1 MDNSLA
7 SVYLGIFLVLVC
19 LAGWFVFRQVLKTRK
34 SELTI
39 TKLESKFK
47 KEVGTVEEYYE
58 LGSIYLRK
66 KLYVQAVSQLKKALK
81 AAESEMGALP
91 SADTAEDEDAD
102 ASGTNPIIEPLAP
115 LYNALGYAYFGQEQF
130 DLAIRN
136 YKEALKCK
144 ADYLVA
150 MNNLGHAYE
159 RKKLMKQAL
168 ETYDEVLSQDPKND
182 TAKRRSRSLRKQVAV
197 SG

>member
-7 SVYLGIFLVLVC
+7 TLYLTLFLVLLC
-19 LAGWFVFRQVLKTRK
+19 FAGWFVFRQVLRTRK
-34 SELTI
+34 KELTI
-39 TKLESKFK
+39 SKLESKFK
-47 KEVGTVEEYYE
+47 KDPGTVEEYFE
-58 LGSIYLRK
+58 LGSIYLQK
-66 KLYVQAVSQLKKALK
+66 KLFVQAVTQLKKALK
-81 AAESEMGALP
+81 AAEDEIGTLP
-91 SADTAEDEDAD
+91 AEEDD
-102 ASGTNPIIEPLAP
+102 AEATDSTPIIEPLAP

-144 ADYLVA
+144 TDYLVA
-150 MNNLGHAYE
+150 KNNLAHAYE
-159 RKKLMKQAL
+159 RKKLMRQAL
-168 ETYDEVLSQDPKND
+168 DTYDEVLSQDPKND

>member
-1 MDNSLA
+1 MDNNLA
-7 SVYLGIFLVLVC
+7 ALYLGLFLVL
-19 LAGWFVFRQVLKTRK
+19 LGFAAWFVFRQVFKTRK
-34 SELTI
+34 NELKI
-39 TKLESKFK
+39 SQLEAKFK
-47 KEVGTVEEYYE
+47 KQAGTLEEYYE

-66 KLYVQAVSQLKKALK
+66 KLYVQAVTQLKQALK
-81 AAESEMGALP
+81 MAETEINGE
-91 SADTAEDEDAD
+91 TNAD
-102 ASGTNPIIEPLAP
+102 AEEEDIETSPVAEPLAP

-130 DLAIRN
+130 DMAIRN

-144 ADYLVA
+144 TNYLVA
-150 MNNLGHAYE
+150 MNNLAHAYE

>member
-7 SVYLGIFLVLVC
+7 TLYLTLFLVLLC
-19 LAGWFVFRQVLKTRK
+19 FAGWFVFRQVLRTRK
-34 SELTI
+34 NELTI
-39 TKLESKFK
+39 SKLETKFK
-47 KEVGTVEEYYE
+47 KDIGTVEEYFE
-58 LGSIYLRK
+58 LGSIYLQK
-66 KLYVQAVSQLKKALK
+66 KLFVQAVTQLKKALK
-81 AAESEMGALP
+81 AAEDELGALP
-91 SADTAEDEDAD
+91 SEEDDTETTDN
-102 ASGTNPIIEPLAP
+102 SPIIEPLAP

-150 MNNLGHAYE
+150 MNNLAHAYE
-159 RKKLMKQAL
+159 RKKLMRQAL
-168 ETYDEVLSQDPKND
+168 DTYDEVLSQDPKND

>member
-1 MDNSLA
+1 MNNSLA
-7 SVYLGIFLVLVC
+7 SVYLGLFLVLVC
-19 LAGWFVFRQVLKTRK
+19 LAGWFVFRQVLRTRK
-34 SELTI
+34 NELAI
-39 TKLESKFK
+39 TKLEKKFK
-47 KEVGTVEEYYE
+47 KDVGTVEEYYE
-58 LGSIYLRK
+58 LGSIYLKK
-66 KLYVQAVSQLKKALK
+66 KLFVQAVSQLKKALQ
-81 AAESEMGALP
+81 AAESEMNLP
-91 SADTAEDEDAD
+91 TEGEEPKAE
-102 ASGTNPIIEPLAP
+102 SSPIIEPLAP

-144 ADYLVA
+144 SNYLVA
-150 MNNLGHAYE
+150 MNNLAHAYE

-168 ETYDEVLSQDPKND
+168 DTYDEVLSQDPKND

>member
-1 MDNSLA
+1 MDNNLA
-7 SVYLGIFLVLVC
+7 ALYLGLFLVL
-19 LAGWFVFRQVLKTRK
+19 LSFAGWFVFRQVFRTRK
-34 SELTI
+34 NELKI
-39 TKLESKFK
+39 SQLEAKFK
-47 KEVGTVEEYYE
+47 KEAGTIEEHYE

-66 KLYVQAVSQLKKALK
+66 KLYVQAVTHLKQALK
-81 AAESEMGALP
+81 MAETEINGEAN
-91 SADTAEDEDAD
+91 ADAD
-102 ASGTNPIIEPLAP
+102 AEEENLINPVAEPLAP

-130 DLAIRN
+130 DMAIRN

-144 ADYLVA
+144 TNYLVA
-150 MNNLGHAYE
+150 MNNLAHAYE

>member
-91 SADTAEDEDAD
+91 SADTTEDEDAD
-102 ASGTNPIIEPLAP
+102 TSENNPIMEPLAP

>member
-1 MDNSLA
+1 M
-7 SVYLGIFLVLVC
+7 VC
-19 LAGWFVFRQVLKTRK
+19 VSPSPQNTQEWTHHFQARNQIQKD
-34 SELTI
+34 I
-39 TKLESKFK
+39 
-47 KEVGTVEEYYE
+47 GTVEEYFE
-58 LGSIYLRK
+58 LGSIYLQK
-66 KLYVQAVSQLKKALK
+66 KLFVQAVTQLKKALK
-81 AAESEMGALP
+81 AAEDELGALP
-91 SADTAEDEDAD
+91 SEEDDTETTDN
-102 ASGTNPIIEPLAP
+102 SPIIEPLAP

-150 MNNLGHAYE
+150 MNNLAHAYE
-159 RKKLMKQAL
+159 RKKLMRQAL
-168 ETYDEVLSQDPKND
+168 DTYDEVLSQDPKND

>member
-1 MDNSLA
+1 MNNSLA
-7 SVYLGIFLVLVC
+7 SVYLGLFLVLIC
-19 LAGWFVFRQVLKTRK
+19 LAGWFVFRQVLRTRK
-34 SELTI
+34 NELAI
-39 TKLESKFK
+39 TKLENKFK

-66 KLYVQAVSQLKKALK
+66 KLFVQAVSQLKKAVQ
-81 AAESEMGALP
+81 AAESEISTDNEEQKANA
-91 SADTAEDEDAD
+91 SAESDL
-102 ASGTNPIIEPLAP
+102 IVEPLAP

-144 ADYLVA
+144 SDYLVA
-150 MNNLGHAYE
+150 MNNLAHAYE

-168 ETYDEVLSQDPKND
+168 ATYDEVLSQDPKND

>member
-1 MDNSLA
+1 MDNNLA
-7 SVYLGIFLVLVC
+7 ALYLGLFLVL
-19 LAGWFVFRQVLKTRK
+19 LGFAAWFVFRQVFKTRK
-34 SELTI
+34 NELKI
-39 TKLESKFK
+39 SQLEAKFK
-47 KEVGTVEEYYE
+47 KQAGTLEEYYE

-66 KLYVQAVSQLKKALK
+66 KLYVQAVTQLKQALK
-81 AAESEMGALP
+81 MAETEINGETNADAEEEDIETSPVAES
-91 SADTAEDEDAD
+91 
-102 ASGTNPIIEPLAP
+102 LAP

-130 DLAIRN
+130 DMAIRN

-144 ADYLVA
+144 TNYLVA
-150 MNNLGHAYE
+150 MNNLAHAYE

>member
-7 SVYLGIFLVLVC
+7 TLYLALFLVLLC
-19 LAGWFVFRQVLKTRK
+19 FAGWFVFRQVLRTRK
-34 SELTI
+34 NELTI
-39 TKLESKFK
+39 SKLEAKFK
-47 KEVGTVEEYYE
+47 KDVGTVEEYFE
-58 LGSIYLRK
+58 LGSIYLQK
-66 KLYVQAVSQLKKALK
+66 KLFVQAVTQLKKALK
-81 AAESEMGALP
+81 AAESEIGTLP
-91 SADTAEDEDAD
+91 SEDGADISDNT
-102 ASGTNPIIEPLAP
+102 PIIEPLAP

-130 DLAIRN
+130 DLAIRH

-144 ADYLVA
+144 SDYLVA
-150 MNNLGHAYE
+150 MNNLAHAYE
-159 RKKLMKQAL
+159 RKKLMRQAL